1 MKVCFRPYV
10 TFPSS
15 VTMQVEFPSK
25 HVPNRSVLP
34 FKLNTTNDPSTRR
47 IPIINSRDSSLIPDT
62 STYQFQPKRVTLKN
76 IGRDRSNSPALS
88 HITEEDSI
96 RSSTPQSDTSNESS
110 IFPSDFN
117 SKAFYQ
123 SIFEPEIFTD
133 GRHQRYIQLKLDVHE
148 YNPDDIQVSINDND
162 LVVHVDKTNF
172 YRQITLPSNIDA
184 ASLSIHHHHDKK
196 LYITIKLLDEYSSI
210 KYI

>member
-1 MKVCFRPYV
+1 
-10 TFPSS
+10 
-15 VTMQVEFPSK
+15 MQVEFPSK
-25 HVPNRSVLP
+25 HLP
-34 FKLNTTNDPSTRR
+34 YKPNTTIDQLARR
-47 IPIINSRDSSLIPDT
+47 IPIINPRDSSHISNN
-62 STYQFQPKRVTLKN
+62 STYQFQPKRVTRKN
-76 IGRDRSNSPALS
+76 IARDRSASPALS

-96 RSSTPQSDTSNESS
+96 RSSTPQSDASDESS

-117 SKAFYQ
+117 TKAFYE

-133 GRHQRYIQLKLDVHE
+133 GRHQRYIELKLDVHE
-148 YNPDDIQVSINDND
+148 YNPDDIQVSINGND

-172 YRQITLPSNIDA
+172 YKQITLPSNIDA
-184 ASLSIHHHHDKK
+184 ASLSIHHHHNKK